1 MSSNNKKLLLGF
13 SIMDIFKLKREV
25 EKDKPELNKVY
36 YGDKNLMSNLHT
48 FEEVLEL
55 DEKSHHLKH
64 IPNDEAKFF
73 YNNQAVKQVFTPYE
87 DKHEYIHIL
96 AYYPLEKIYMD
107 TLYLRLAN
115 STLAFVNG
123 IDLFSKY
130 AFSKCYTLSK
140 SSSSVGSK
148 RATEVFNIFLD
159 EMKSK
164 YPNLPIGRVYTDM
177 GSEFFGEFQNN
188 LMDKNIPQIFAD
200 AGNKRQSSPIE
211 RFNKTLRLYIEKYRV
226 VYGKIDNNVLSK
238 ILTAYNNVSHAS
250 LEFSPIQI
258 LENSHDQDVVE
269 SHYIDV
275 ENSNEYGKIPI
286 GSDVRKLIN
295 SDKSPFSNKIKPVW
309 SKEIY
314 KVTGY
319 SKSLYTLDD
328 DTKYPKDKLQVVDKD
343 NVMGEKKVT
352 IKEEPPDEI
361 PDDIEPVPLPIQEP
375 SKTRRGSDTVTT
387 QEPMYRLRS
396 HTRAERNA

>member
-1 MSSNNKKLLLGF
+1 
-13 SIMDIFKLKREV
+13 MDIFKIKREV
-25 EKDKPELNKVY
+25 EKDKPELYKVY

-48 FEEVLEL
+48 FEEVLDL
-55 DEKSHHLKH
+55 DEREHHLKN
-64 IPNDEAKFF
+64 IPNDEVKFF

-96 AYYPLEKIYMD
+96 AYYPFEKIYLD
-107 TLYLRLAN
+107 TMYLRLAN

-130 AFSKCYTLSK
+130 AFSKCFTLSK
-140 SSSSVGSK
+140 TSSSVGSK
-148 RATEVFNIFLD
+148 KATEVFNIFLD
-159 EMKSK
+159 EVKSK

-188 LMDKNIPQIFAD
+188 LIDKNIPQIFAD

-226 VYGKIDNNVLSK
+226 VYGKIDNSVLSK
-238 ILTAYNNVSHAS
+238 IITAYNNVSHTD
-250 LEFSPIQI
+250 LQFSPIQI

-275 ENSNEYGKIPI
+275 ENSNDFNKIPI
-286 GSDVRKLIN
+286 GSDVRKLVN
-295 SDKSPFSNKIKPVW
+295 SDKSPFANKIKPIW

-314 KVTGY
+314 KVKGY

-343 NVMGEKKVT
+343 NVMGSSKVD
-352 IKEEPPDEI
+352 IKPDVEPVI
-361 PDDIEPVPLPIQEP
+361 PDDTEAPLPVQET
-375 SKTRRGSDTVTT
+375 SKKKEPTTPVFQLRRSPRFL
-387 QEPMYRLRS
+387 EK
-396 HTRAERNA
+396 

>member
-1 MSSNNKKLLLGF
+1 MFILIPLIHIVGLWFLLF
-13 SIMDIFKLKREV
+13 SYCMDIFKLKREV

-55 DEKSHHLKH
+55 DEDKNHLKH

-96 AYYPLEKIYMD
+96 AYYPFEKVYMD
-107 TLYLRLAN
+107 TMYLRLSN

-130 AFSKCYTLSK
+130 AFSKCFTLTK

-148 RATEVFNIFLD
+148 RATEVFNTFLD
-159 EMKSK
+159 EIKSK

-211 RFNKTLRLYIEKYRV
+211 RFNKTLRFYIEKYRV
-226 VYGKIDNNVLSK
+226 VYGKVDNSVLTK
-238 ILTAYNNVSHAS
+238 ILLAYNNVSHAD
-250 LEFSPIQI
+250 LKFSPIQI
-258 LENSHDQDVVE
+258 LETSHDQDVVE
-269 SHYIDV
+269 SHYIDM
-275 ENSNEYGKIPI
+275 ENSNEFGKIPL

-295 SDKSPFSNKIKPVW
+295 TDKSPFSNKIKPIW

-314 KVTGY
+314 KVKSY
-319 SKSLYTLDD
+319 SKSLYTLND
-328 DTKYPKDKLQVVDKD
+328 DTIYPKDKLQVVNKD
-343 NVMGEKKVT
+343 NVMGENKVK
-352 IKEEPPDEI
+352 IKEEPEPII
-361 PDDIEPVPLPIQEP
+361 PDDTEPVPLPIQEEP
-375 SKTRRGSDTVTT
+375 KK
-387 QEPMYRLRS
+387 EPMYRLRS
-396 HTRAERNA
+396 HVKAERNA

>member
-1 MSSNNKKLLLGF
+1 
-13 SIMDIFKLKREV
+13 MDIFKLKREV

-55 DEKSHHLKH
+55 DEDKNHLKH

-96 AYYPLEKIYMD
+96 AYYPFEKVYMD
-107 TLYLRLAN
+107 TMYLRLSN

-130 AFSKCYTLSK
+130 AFSKCFTLTK

-148 RATEVFNIFLD
+148 RATEVFNTFLD
-159 EMKSK
+159 EIKSK

-211 RFNKTLRLYIEKYRV
+211 RFNKTLRFYIEKYRV
-226 VYGKIDNNVLSK
+226 VYGKVDNSVLTK
-238 ILTAYNNVSHAS
+238 ILLAYNNVSHAD
-250 LEFSPIQI
+250 LKFSPIQI
-258 LENSHDQDVVE
+258 LETSHDQDVVE
-269 SHYIDV
+269 SHYIDM
-275 ENSNEYGKIPI
+275 ENSNEFGKIPL

-295 SDKSPFSNKIKPVW
+295 TDKSPFSNKIKPIW

-314 KVTGY
+314 KVKSY
-319 SKSLYTLDD
+319 SKSLYTLND
-328 DTKYPKDKLQVVDKD
+328 DTIYPKDKLLTIDKD
-343 NVMGEKKVT
+343 NVMGENKVK
-352 IKEEPPDEI
+352 IKEEPEPII
-361 PDDIEPVPLPIQEP
+361 PDDTEPVPLPIQEEP
-375 SKTRRGSDTVTT
+375 KK
-387 QEPMYRLRS
+387 EPMYRLRS

>member
-1 MSSNNKKLLLGF
+1 
-13 SIMDIFKLKREV
+13 MDIFKLKREV

-73 YNNQAVKQVFTPYE
+73 YDNQAVKQVFTPYE

-107 TLYLRLAN
+107 TMYLRLTN

-148 RATEVFNIFLD
+148 KATEVFNIFLD
-159 EMKSK
+159 EMKFK

-211 RFNKTLRLYIEKYRV
+211 RFNKTLRFYIEKYRV
-226 VYGKIDNNVLSK
+226 VYGKIDNSVLNK
-238 ILTAYNNVSHAS
+238 ILLAYNNVSHAS

-258 LENSHDQDVVE
+258 LDNSHDQDIVE

-275 ENSNEYGKIPI
+275 ENSNEYGKIPL
-286 GSDVRKLIN
+286 GSHVRKLIN

-314 KVTGY
+314 KVVGY

-328 DTKYPKDKLQVVDKD
+328 DTKYPKDKLQVVVKD
-343 NVMGEKKVT
+343 DVMGESKVT
-352 IKEEPPDEI
+352 IKEEPPAEI
-361 PDDIEPVPLPIQEP
+361 PDEPSPVPLPIPEEP
-375 SKTRRGSDTVTT
+375 TPT
-387 QEPMYRLRS
+387 EPRYRLRS
-396 HTRAERNA
+396 HAKAERNA

>member
-1 MSSNNKKLLLGF
+1 MFILIQLIHTVGLWFLLF
-13 SIMDIFKLKREV
+13 SYCMDIFKLKREV

-55 DEKSHHLKH
+55 DEDKNHLKH

-96 AYYPLEKIYMD
+96 AYYPFEKVYMD
-107 TLYLRLAN
+107 TMYLRLSN

-130 AFSKCYTLSK
+130 AFSKCFTLTK

-148 RATEVFNIFLD
+148 RATEVFNTFLD
-159 EMKSK
+159 EIKSK

-211 RFNKTLRLYIEKYRV
+211 RFNKTLRFYIEKYRV
-226 VYGKIDNNVLSK
+226 VYGKVDNSVLTK
-238 ILTAYNNVSHAS
+238 ILLAYNNVSHAD
-250 LEFSPIQI
+250 LKFSPIQI
-258 LENSHDQDVVE
+258 LETSHDQDVVE
-269 SHYIDV
+269 SHYIDM
-275 ENSNEYGKIPI
+275 ENSNEFGKIPL

-295 SDKSPFSNKIKPVW
+295 TDKSPFSNKIKPIW

-314 KVTGY
+314 KVKSY
-319 SKSLYTLDD
+319 SKSLYTLND
-328 DTKYPKDKLQVVDKD
+328 DTIYPKDKLLTIDKD
-343 NVMGEKKVT
+343 NVMGENKVK
-352 IKEEPPDEI
+352 IKEEPEPII
-361 PDDIEPVPLPIQEP
+361 PDDTEPVPLPIQEEP
-375 SKTRRGSDTVTT
+375 KK
-387 QEPMYRLRS
+387 EPMYRLRS
-396 HTRAERNA
+396 HVKAERNA